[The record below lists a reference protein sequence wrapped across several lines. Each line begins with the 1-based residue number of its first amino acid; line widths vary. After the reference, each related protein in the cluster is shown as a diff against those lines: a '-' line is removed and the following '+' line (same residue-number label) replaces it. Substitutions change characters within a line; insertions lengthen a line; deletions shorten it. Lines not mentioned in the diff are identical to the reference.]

1 MGTFMMVKAKEFRA
15 LVDYYKGK
23 ITGSSLLDKAAHIP
37 REAHLLV
44 EDETTPSALKQP
56 VVKELMLTECDLAL
70 SLFLLLFLF
79 FLFLFLSCSCLVLVL
94 VPVLVFFS
102 FALTCCT
109 LSHLT
114 PFQIESRERMRKQY
128 KQRGKNSTI
137 AEKSVS

>member
-1 MGTFMMVKAKEFRA
+1 MMVKAKEFRA

-44 EDETTPSALKQP
+44 EDETTPTALKQP

-109 LSHLT
+109 LSHLK

>member
-56 VVKELMLTECDLAL
+56 VVKELMLTERDLAL
-70 SLFLLLFLF
+70 SLFLFLFLF
-79 FLFLFLSCSCLVLVL
+79 FLFLFLFLFFFLFL
-94 VPVLVFFS
+94 FS
-102 FALTCCT
+102 FL
-109 LSHLT
+109 L
-114 PFQIESRERMRKQY
+114 P
-128 KQRGKNSTI
+128 
-137 AEKSVS
+137 